1 MSQNAHNCELSSRH
15 EMFLICMPI
24 LHLKGLIDGLVF
36 RMYFGVDSIAL

>member
-1 MSQNAHNCELSSRH
+1 
-15 EMFLICMPI
+15 MFLICMPI